1 MTTLNRDPPNS
12 GGYYVELNQCASPCD
27 QQVSSPYCTY
37 QVSAHNIAQL
47 SVWTHARAGTGSD
60 PIHRLHYDTDVRRC
74 AEDHEMRASQCRL
87 ALRCLSLLPREPSA
101 SSHLP
106 RSCQPC

>member
-37 QVSAHNIAQL
+37 QVSAHNNGHVERK
-47 SVWTHARAGTGSD
+47 SNWVDTFSAGGGVGFGSGM
-60 PIHRLHYDTDVRRC
+60 L
-74 AEDHEMRASQCRL
+74 
-87 ALRCLSLLPREPSA
+87 
-101 SSHLP
+101 
-106 RSCQPC
+106 

>member
-37 QVSAHNIAQL
+37 QVSAHNKR
-47 SVWTHARAGTGSD
+47 HAEHKSAFSLFRD
-60 PIHRLHYDTDVRRC
+60 PFIKP
-74 AEDHEMRASQCRL
+74 EQIPS
-87 ALRCLSLLPREPSA
+87 LRKA
-101 SSHLP
+101 A
-106 RSCQPC
+106 